1 MLKNYSKKL
10 FVIYLYPV
18 NCVHCND
25 VRNVYYID
33 ILHIASKDF
42 DSGVVSKNICV
53 EIDMIRN
60 ALMDSFLNVVCYDFG
75 LSYHTQNVV

>member
-1 MLKNYSKKL
+1 MFGHTIDNRIK
-10 FVIYLYPV
+10 
-18 NCVHCND
+18 CVHCND
-25 VRNVYYID
+25 VRNVYCID
-33 ILHIASKDF
+33 ILHIDSKDF
-42 DSGVVSKNICV
+42 DSGVDSKNICV